1 MLAEHLNDYFPG
13 CFPGHDIPSKLLFQH
28 GLSESEKQ
36 IMEESYQECKEW
48 ILDVTQWEEER
59 EEEQEQLLET

>member
-1 MLAEHLNDYFPG
+1 
-13 CFPGHDIPSKLLFQH
+13 LFHH

-36 IMEESYQECKEW
+36 IMEETYQECKEW
-48 ILDVTQWEEER
+48 LLDVTQWEEER